1 MLERGRPL
9 RRRMWDY
16 DQVPAEKK
24 IGRFIKPI
32 PIEAIGGMA
41 ATQN

>member
-1 MLERGRPL
+1 
-9 RRRMWDY
+9 MWDY
-16 DQVPAEKK
+16 DQVPAEKN
-24 IGRFIKPI
+24 GRFIKPI

>member
-1 MLERGRPL
+1 LREAGRCVGGCGITIKCLP
-9 RRRMWDY
+9 
-16 DQVPAEKK
+16 KK
-24 IGRFIKPI
+24 IDRFIKPI